1 MPSQLPLLAQDLTAL
16 RGLMSDLSDPVLVL
30 GARLEILEAN
40 PAAAALGMPAGGGLQ
55 ALRTAA
61 GSKVL
66 DWLKLATL
74 ALAEGK
80 RAPVAPMLALGSGER
95 AQLRLFCLDPDP
107 DDAARWVL
115 HARIEARPAPESGAR
130 GGARGSLARR
140 GQTQVLPA
148 ATARPHGGVP
158 TSAGHSP
165 EVQNAA
171 LASSPT
177 LPAYDEAVESD
188 GLSELVGSAPS
199 WARELI
205 KIFWSSAFPAFV
217 QDAQHKL
224 MAANQ
229 AFLNISGRTAA
240 QLSGQDFLDL
250 LAPEDR
256 PAQREAQRGA
266 PSARARSLAPKPAA
280 EFRLV
285 DAAGQQRWMRATLHR
300 ISEPRQPLL
309 QLAVLQDCTAEM
321 AAREQA
327 ERVQLEMEQWLAISP
342 LPMVLFDEQGL
353 LLRSNRAFEQ
363 ICLNPPL
370 SLHDALPELQQ
381 LLGWLDG
388 RPVAELLKGGITVQ
402 TQASLIDAH
411 GRARWWVGRA
421 RPLDRSGT
429 GLRRFIAMLEDR
441 SLEQERDLAHQQLDA
456 LMDTAGV
463 GLATFQQD
471 AGWLRPRASKSGASK
486 HSGLAGLQGVS
497 RDIVE
502 PGSLAEF
509 ERLQK
514 ALKKGERVEV
524 RYAVRHPEL
533 GRRWLLT
540 RVEPGQLASGQRT
553 TSVVTLDIT
562 AQQQAQARSEQLL
575 HELTTIM
582 DSSSLGLAY
591 LRGSRL
597 VRCNPGFAHML
608 GLSELPAAG
617 TPVAQLFAALPE
629 LSRQVAASLPGLS
642 SQNSFDAEFVQVG
655 PSPSPRWLSLSLRG
669 VSAVQVD
676 GDAEVIAVISDISR
690 LKAQQAELETL
701 VQDRELM
708 FSLSD
713 VGIAILRG
721 GRIERANDALAQLTG
736 YRIEELVGLSHEQLF
751 ESHGEYERQRTTLH
765 QALSNGGL
773 WRGERRVRRRDGSA
787 LWMQVSKRV
796 MRAGAPEEGMIA
808 TYVNVDDRWRAQQ
821 SLMLQTER
829 ERAVLDSVLVGIV
842 TCGRGGIEWMNR
854 SARRMFGGD
863 LVEFAGQPMSI
874 VATPDPNH
882 PFRHTHYLDELTEGQ
897 AETFECR
904 LMARDG
910 REFWVVG
917 NAVVTGIAEHGRQL
931 TYALLDIER
940 RRQAE
945 AQTLQAQASLQ
956 RIIEA
961 APLAISLHDA
971 KTLRVEKI
979 NQAAAALAGRSEDAL
994 MGATPE
1000 DMFGVDQG
1008 AVIRRDMEAALQL
1021 SAVTQREYRLDLH
1034 GETRVWDARFLHLS
1048 DVALPDGDG
1057 EPEQLLLVASDVTEH
1072 RAAEEARLQAAIAQR
1087 ELLVKEVHHRI
1098 KNNLQGVAGLL
1109 QQIAARRPE
1118 VRPVIN
1124 EAVGQ
1129 VQAIAQVYG
1138 LQVGSQGPLRVK
1150 KLVEAITGSVQR
1162 MFGRVIH
1169 CGVQGPLADEAARW
1183 VLPEAESIP
1192 IALTLN
1198 ELLTN
1203 ALKHSPERDISCML
1217 ICEAERVVLRIINPG
1232 QLPPGFTLSTVPGG
1246 VSGLGLVRALL
1257 PRRSA
1262 RLQLEQLGDEVVCTI
1277 ELTPPSV
1284 TLVESV

>member
-1 MPSQLPLLAQDLTAL
+1 MT
-16 RGLMSDLSDPVLVL
+16 DLSDPVLVL

-40 PAAAALGMPAGGGLQ
+40 PAAAAIGLQAGAGLQ

-66 DWLKLATL
+66 DWLRLATV
-74 ALAEGK
+74 ALSEGK
-80 RAPVAPMLALGSGER
+80 RAPVAPMLALASGER

-107 DDAARWVL
+107 DESARWVL
-115 HARIEARPAPESGAR
+115 HARIEAAPTRPEGRAGAGRRPGLRAPLASTPTAPSPASAALPPPTPAPQEPTETDA
-130 GGARGSLARR
+130 
-140 GQTQVLPA
+140 
-148 ATARPHGGVP
+148 PHGLDDAAAQ
-158 TSAGHSP
+158 TSG
-165 EVQNAA
+165 
-171 LASSPT
+171 
-177 LPAYDEAVESD
+177 
-188 GLSELVGSAPS
+188 
-199 WARELI
+199 WARELLS
-205 KIFWSSAFPAFV
+205 IFWSSAFPALLL
-217 QDAQHKL
+217 DAQQH
-224 MAANQ
+224 MVSVNQ
-229 AFLNISGRTAA
+229 AFLELSGRPRQ
-240 QLSGQDFLDL
+240 QLLGQDFIGL
-250 LAPEDR
+250 LAPEDQ
-256 PAQREAQRGA
+256 AGQRAALRGTA
-266 PSARARSLAPKPAA
+266 PARARSLAPRAAA
-280 EFRLV
+280 EFRLQI
-285 DAAGQQRWMRATLHR
+285 DGGLQRWLRATLHR
-300 ISEPRQPLL
+300 VSEAGQPLL
-309 QLAVLQDCTAEM
+309 QLAVLQDCTAEI

-327 ERVQLEMEQWLAISP
+327 ERVQLEMAQWLAISP
-342 LPMVLFDEQGL
+342 LPMVLFDESGL
-353 LLRSNRAFEQ
+353 LLRSNTAFDQ
-363 ICLNPPL
+363 ISVQVPT
-370 SLHDALPELQQ
+370 SLQDAEPELQQ
-381 LLGWLDG
+381 LLGWTASGPLEQL
-388 RPVAELLKGGITVQ
+388 RAGGVTVQ
-402 TQASLIDAH
+402 TQASLIDAQ
-411 GRARWWVGRA
+411 GRTRWWVGRL
-421 RPLDRSGT
+421 RPLDRSGS
-429 GLRRFIAMLEDR
+429 GRRRFIAMLEDR

-471 AGWLRPRASKSGASK
+471 AGWLRPRAGKAGGSGKASP
-486 HSGLAGLQGVS
+486 LAGLQGVS

-502 PGSLAEF
+502 PGSLPEF

-553 TSVVTLDIT
+553 TSVVTLDMT

-597 VRCNPGFAHML
+597 VRCNPGFAEML
-608 GLSELPAAG
+608 GLAALPAAG
-617 TPVAQLFAALPE
+617 TPVAQLFAALPD
-629 LSRQVAASLPGLS
+629 LCRQVQAQLPQLN
-642 SQNSFDAEFVQVG
+642 SQQPFEAEFVQVDG
-655 PSPSPRWLSLSLRG
+655 SAAARWLSLALRG
-669 VSAVQVD
+669 VPAVQR
-676 GDAEVIAVISDISR
+676 DAETEAETIAVISDISR
-690 LKAQQAELETL
+690 LKAQQTELENL

-721 GRIERANDALAQLTG
+721 GRIERANETLAQLTG
-736 YRIEELVGLSHEQLF
+736 YRIEELVGLSHERLY
-751 ESHGEYERQRTTLH
+751 ETHGEFERQESAQL
-765 QALSNGGL
+765 QALQNGGL
-773 WRGERRVRRRDGSA
+773 WRGERRVRRRDGSG

-796 MRAGAPEEGMIA
+796 MRPGAPEAGLIA

-874 VATPDPNH
+874 VATPDPDH

-917 NAVVTGIAEHGRQL
+917 NAVVTGVAEHGRQL

-971 KTLRVEKI
+971 KTLQVEKI
-979 NQAAAALAGRSEDAL
+979 NQAAAALAGRSEQAL

-1000 DMFGVDQG
+1000 DMFGQEQG
-1008 AVIRRDMEAALQL
+1008 AAIRRDMEAALQL
-1021 SAVTQREYRLDLH
+1021 SAVTQREYRLDLN
-1034 GETRVWDARFLHLS
+1034 GQTRVWDARFLHLS
-1048 DVALPDGDG
+1048 DVTRPDGNS

-1138 LQVGSQGPLRVK
+1138 LQVGNGGPLKVS

-1162 MFGRVIH
+1162 MFGRTIH
-1169 CGVQGPLADEAARW
+1169 CGIQGPMSGDAPQW

-1203 ALKHSPERDISCML
+1203 ALKHSPEVEISCTL
-1217 ICEAERVVLRIINPG
+1217 NCEEDRVVVRIINPG
-1232 QLPPGFTLSTVPGG
+1232 RLPQDFSLASVPGG

-1262 RLQLEQLGDEVVCTI
+1262 KLQLETLGDEVVCTLS
-1277 ELTPPSV
+1277 LTPPSV
-1284 TLVESV
+1284 TLSAN